1 MGTTAINA
9 LNLACLSY
17 IIMQSMVAMFV
28 HKLKPSDPSEG
39 GADVKAQL
47 GVQLFFTRCA
57 PPLLGGLCRHCLVNV
72 FRGYTGASIIN
83 APAYQGFFKRS
94 HVETWTD

>member
-1 MGTTAINA
+1 
-9 LNLACLSY
+9 
-17 IIMQSMVAMFV
+17 MVAMFV

-57 PPLLGGLCRHCLVNV
+57 PPLLGGLCRHC
-72 FRGYTGASIIN
+72 
-83 APAYQGFFKRS
+83 
-94 HVETWTD
+94 